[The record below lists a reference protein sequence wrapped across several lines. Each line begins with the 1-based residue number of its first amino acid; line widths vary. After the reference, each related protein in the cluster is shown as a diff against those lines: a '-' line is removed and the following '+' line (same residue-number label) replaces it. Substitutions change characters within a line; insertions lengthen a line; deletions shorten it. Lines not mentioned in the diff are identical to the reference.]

1 MRTRFVSAFVA
12 SLFALPLVL
21 AACSSDDEPDDEPF
35 DTLQDCFDDHTG
47 AGEGLSPTEAIT
59 VCCLDHPIDGVKP
72 SCGTT
77 AVQCE
82 DIVDAE
88 LDTTSATADEIADA
102 CEDYEDNL

>member
-21 AACSSDDEPDDEPF
+21 AACSSDDDADAEPF
-35 DTLQDCFDDHTG
+35 DTLQDCFDDHHLEENLTV
-47 AGEGLSPTEAIT
+47 TEAIT

-77 AVQCE
+77 AAQCE

-102 CEDYEDNL
+102 CADYDDEL